1 MTYHVLGSQIVGEDA
16 KEKGTRKVGPPLP
29 SFLPCYF
36 RVCAYSIQRTRLSR
50 SLEQANQDLA
60 KNSNWPEANQLAI
73 CKRDQGVELWTIDN
87 NSRKR

>member
-29 SFLPCYF
+29 SFLPFHF

-50 SLEQANQDLA
+50 SLEQAYQDLA
-60 KNSNWPEANQLAI
+60 KNSNWPEAN
-73 CKRDQGVELWTIDN
+73 
-87 NSRKR
+87 